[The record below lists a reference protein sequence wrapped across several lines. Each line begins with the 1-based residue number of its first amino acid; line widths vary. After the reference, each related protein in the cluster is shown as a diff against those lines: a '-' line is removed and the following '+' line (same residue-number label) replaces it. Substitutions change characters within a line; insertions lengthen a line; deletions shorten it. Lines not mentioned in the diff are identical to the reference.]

1 MFPLMLTITF
11 IYLCKEPKI
20 KSYCTT
26 IVCFLLLVNMFCY
39 YTCSHLLYFYGEK
52 HFVCLMPIKYL
63 YCIVLYYQMN
73 FCLEHN
79 VAKCSWFVMILV

>member
-1 MFPLMLTITF
+1 MFPLMLTTTF

-26 IVCFLLLVNMFCY
+26 NVCFLLLVNMFCY
-39 YTCSHLLYFYGEK
+39 YTCSHLLYFYGEN

-63 YCIVLYYQMN
+63 YCIVLYYLCALKLPQCN
-73 FCLEHN
+73 KFAN
-79 VAKCSWFVMILV
+79 KSIDN